1 MRILFLFY
9 QNQQKIMKKLL
20 VVLFLQLSAMA
31 VFAQNDST
39 KIEQYCQLIAT
50 PRLFSNRVTIDIDFG
65 EEKSFWADTRLR
77 TFEGKLK
84 KFNTIIDA
92 LNFMGKEGWVFIN
105 AYPVRNGSNE
115 IYHYGFKNLFYRSE
129 ILD

>member
-1 MRILFLFY
+1 MLILFLFY
-9 QNQQKIMKKLL
+9 QNQQKMKKLL
-20 VVLFLQLSAMA
+20 VILFLQFSAIA

-39 KIEQYCQLIAT
+39 RIEQYCQLIAT

-65 EEKSFWADTRLR
+65 EEKSFWSDTRLR

-115 IYHYGFKNLFYRSE
+115 IYHYGFKKLFYRSE
-129 ILD
+129 VLE

>member
-1 MRILFLFY
+1 MLILFLFY
-9 QNQQKIMKKLL
+9 QNQQKMKKLL
-20 VVLFLQLSAMA
+20 VVLFLQFSAIA

-39 KIEQYCQLIAT
+39 RIEQYCQLIAT

-105 AYPVRNGSNE
+105 AYPVRNGSND
-115 IYHYGFKNLFYRSE
+115 IYHYGFRKQFLKSA
-129 ILD
+129 IQ